1 VIKYK
6 YHNNEHKLQPQ
17 QIHERVGGF
26 ETKQKKVV
34 SDNERINLTQISKR
48 PGANRSG
55 IRANK
60 IKE

>member
-1 VIKYK
+1 MKELVALKLNKKKLLVI
-6 YHNNEHKLQPQ
+6 
-17 QIHERVGGF
+17 I
-26 ETKQKKVV
+26 
-34 SDNERINLTQISKR
+34 ERINLTQISKR